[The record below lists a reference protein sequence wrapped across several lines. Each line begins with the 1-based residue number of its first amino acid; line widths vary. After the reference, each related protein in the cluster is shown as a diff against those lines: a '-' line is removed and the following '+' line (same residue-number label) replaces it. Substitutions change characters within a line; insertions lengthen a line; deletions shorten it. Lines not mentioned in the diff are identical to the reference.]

1 MHKTNLKY
9 ISIHAL
15 CEEGDQELKEQEPS
29 TATFLSTPSARR
41 ATSTSRQMQDRQKI
55 SIHALCE
62 EGDSFNKV
70 HKTNL
75 KYISIHALCEE
86 GDQELK
92 EQEPSTA
99 TFLSTPSARRATSTS
114 RQMQDR
120 QKISIHA
127 LCEEGDRKTAASLSA
142 RSHFYPRPLRGGRP
156 SRSTTRRSSS
166 RFLSTPSARR
176 ATSVPNHI

>member
-1 MHKTNLKY
+1 MPTRYFYPRPLRGGRRRSGRCSRGCCYFYPRPLRGGRRGGLAAFNLQ
-9 ISIHAL
+9 A
-15 CEEGDQELKEQEPS
+15 
-29 TATFLSTPSARR
+29 A
-41 ATSTSRQMQDRQKI
+41 I

-99 TFLSTPSARRATSTS
+99 TFLSTPSARRATE
-114 RQMQDR
+114 RR
-120 QKISIHA
+120 RHRCRHGHISIHA
-127 LCEEGDRKTAASLSA
+127 LCEEGDPRGA
-142 RSHFYPRPLRGGRP
+142 RHDGHPADFYPRPLRGGRP
-156 SRSTTRRSSS
+156 RCRTTSEQVP

-176 ATSVPNHI
+176 ATSRLRL